1 MQAVA
6 RAFFHVPVVGWL
18 LKDAVHGLPDAK
30 YYFIFNLFVAFACL
44 VYAFGYP
51 FLIVS
56 ALTATATMLVSL
68 IILTASDMF
77 AQLGKRIGGGSGS
90 SKAH

>member
-18 LKDAVHGLPDAK
+18 LRDAVHGLPDAR
-30 YYFIFNLFVAFACL
+30 YYFIFNLLVLFAAL
-44 VYAFGYP
+44 VYFFGYP

-56 ALTATATMLVSL
+56 ALTATAAMLVTL
-68 IILTASDMF
+68 VILTASDMF
-77 AQLGKRIGGGSGS
+77 SRLGKKR
-90 SKAH
+90 AAR